1 MSNRLATME
10 EAATLR
16 AAGMI
21 EHDNPGR
28 WWRLTWPDNGDG
40 RPRHI
45 STDDAL
51 ALVDSERAARR
62 RACVDAAMA
71 QAAAMGDGID
81 MCVSKG
87 ITAGR
92 AWDRMNA
99 SRSSAETTA
108 LGAVIDV
115 LREARNLLVSDVT
128 SKVCREAVREID
140 DTLLRPDVRHAVPP
154 HLLTLIEDARGRR

>member
-1 MSNRLATME
+1 MMRLATME

-21 EHDNPGR
+21 EHDDPDR
-28 WWRLTWPDNGDG
+28 WWRPMWPDNGDG

-45 STDDAL
+45 STDDAI

-87 ITAGR
+87 TTAGR

-99 SRSSAETTA
+99 SRSGVETTA
-108 LGAVIDV
+108 LGAVIDA
-115 LREARNLLVSDVT
+115 LRVARDLLAADHG
-128 SKVCREAVREID
+128 KMCQEAVREID
-140 DTLLRPDVRHAVPP
+140 DTLLRDDVRHAVPP
-154 HLLTLIEDARGRR
+154 HLIALIEGDRARRR